1 MKTINKYLCA
11 IAFLLGLVSCDSFLT
26 TPPLDQIS
34 EDQWW
39 KDKSQTEMM
48 VKGAYDYIY
57 DTEEV
62 AYRDCFSDNGMR
74 RSSAQTEIGN
84 GTYTTQNSAVK
95 DEWKYA
101 SIAKLNYILEGLEK
115 ARDKITEAEYLRFS
129 AEVRFIRAFVYYDMI
144 FYFGDV
150 PLITKTLTVAES
162 RETSRQPRQEVL
174 DFVLSELEDFVLPN
188 INALE
193 IKESGRVNEQ
203 TVNAYLSR
211 IYLYEKDYG

>member
-39 KDKSQTEMM
+39 NDKSQTEMM
-48 VKGAYDYIY
+48 VKGAYEYIY
-57 DTEEV
+57 GTEEV

-95 DEWKYA
+95 REWKYA
-101 SIAKLNYILEGLEK
+101 SIAKLNYIMEGL
-115 ARDKITEAEYLRFS
+115 
-129 AEVRFIRAFVYYDMI
+129 
-144 FYFGDV
+144 
-150 PLITKTLTVAES
+150 
-162 RETSRQPRQEVL
+162 
-174 DFVLSELEDFVLPN
+174 
-188 INALE
+188 
-193 IKESGRVNEQ
+193 
-203 TVNAYLSR
+203 
-211 IYLYEKDYG
+211 